1 MSMTLVTYIHS
12 FKSKGEANEK
22 IQIYFSTSNGCSN

>member
-1 MSMTLVTYIHS
+1 MTLVTNIHS
-12 FKSKGEANEK
+12 FKSKGEAYEK